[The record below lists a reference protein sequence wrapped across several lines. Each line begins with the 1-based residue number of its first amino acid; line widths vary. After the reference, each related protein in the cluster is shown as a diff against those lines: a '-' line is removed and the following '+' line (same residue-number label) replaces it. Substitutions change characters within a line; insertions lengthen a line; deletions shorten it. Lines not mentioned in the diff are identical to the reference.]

1 MDGPKD
7 LANATTSAAH
17 RKDPTAKAHD
27 EARREVKDL
36 LDRRGNG
43 EPTAALRKR
52 KGVYGCDIM
61 RDKAPDHDHR
71 LKDEAYC
78 RELMALTTYRLRDV
92 VQNAEGHWLRVG
104 CERVA
109 TGCVPLAPTAI
120 SAEWTQCH
128 TIANSHD

>member
-7 LANATTSAAH
+7 PANAAASAA
-17 RKDPTAKAHD
+17 RRQDPTAKAHD

-43 EPTAALRKR
+43 EPPTTLRKR

-61 RDKAPDHDHR
+61 RDKAPDHQHR

-78 RELMALTTYRLRDV
+78 RELMPTFIFSVL
-92 VQNAEGHWLRVG
+92 
-104 CERVA
+104 ER
-109 TGCVPLAPTAI
+109 
-120 SAEWTQCH
+120 
-128 TIANSHD
+128 ANSGSFFSRFAG

>member
-1 MDGPKD
+1 MMSTVCRHHIDVIIRPVDLPQKPPATKKPQPTHVFAHADDMDGPKD
-7 LANATTSAAH
+7 PANAAASAAR

-61 RDKAPDHDHR
+61 RQKAPDHDHH

-78 RELMALTTYRLRDV
+78 RELIRHNPA
-92 VQNAEGHWLRVG
+92 
-104 CERVA
+104 
-109 TGCVPLAPTAI
+109 
-120 SAEWTQCH
+120 
-128 TIANSHD
+128 

>member
-1 MDGPKD
+1 M
-7 LANATTSAAH
+7 
-17 RKDPTAKAHD
+17 
-27 EARREVKDL
+27 RRL
-36 LDRRGNG
+36 
-43 EPTAALRKR
+43 
-52 KGVYGCDIM
+52 
-61 RDKAPDHDHR
+61 APDHQHR

-78 RELMALTTYRLRDV
+78 HELMALTTYRLRDV

>member
-1 MDGPKD
+1 MDGPKNP
-7 LANATTSAAH
+7 ANAAASAA
-17 RKDPTAKAHD
+17 RRQDPTAKAHD
-27 EARREVKDL
+27 EARTAVKDL

-43 EPTAALRKR
+43 EPPATLRKR

-61 RDKAPDHDHR
+61 RDKAPDHKHR

-92 VQNAEGHWLRVG
+92 VQNDEGHWLRVG

-109 TGCVPLAPTAI
+109 TGCVPLGPNGKQI
-120 SAEWTQCH
+120 LDRH
-128 TIANSHD
+128 IARRHGTNS